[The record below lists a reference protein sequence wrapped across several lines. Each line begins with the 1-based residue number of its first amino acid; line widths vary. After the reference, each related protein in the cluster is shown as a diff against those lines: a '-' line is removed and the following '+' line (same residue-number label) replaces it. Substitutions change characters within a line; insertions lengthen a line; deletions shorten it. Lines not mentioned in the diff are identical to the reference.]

1 MNTAR
6 FDSCLCARAPLRLV
20 QAFLA
25 ALALAGLC
33 WTAPA
38 MAAEA
43 EDSLAKQLR
52 VEQDKAKERRAS
64 LVRLTEQERSVNAG
78 LAAAEDRIIKLEAAL
93 AKQEER
99 LGQLAVS
106 DADLH
111 ERFETLD
118 TQRLR
123 TEETMNEVL
132 RALWEL
138 QARRLGVEGRDLPD
152 WPVTDREHAWSVE
165 LLSSLDKHRAD
176 LLAQES
182 ALDDIRRRRE
192 SVAKEVVTQLAALNR
207 EKEQLLHS
215 RVSYTQRLNAL
226 RKEKQDTEAELTDI
240 LKLVD
245 TLNLRVRE
253 SAERGDLDKAKGKLP
268 WPAQGAVRE
277 RFNPAA
283 TPPARGLTLALAQG
297 ADVRSVH
304 WGKVVHNDVLRGFG
318 RVVIVMHGGGY
329 YSLYAFLSE
338 SPLRVG
344 QDMARGESVGKAGFV
359 PALNGP
365 GLYFELRFHQ
375 KAINPEQ
382 WLRKES

>member
-1 MNTAR
+1 MNTALPDLLPPR
-6 FDSCLCARAPLRLV
+6 RAALLLRLLLP
-20 QAFLA
+20 AFL
-25 ALALAGLC
+25 LAGLC
-33 WTAPA
+33 GAAPTH
-38 MAAEA
+38 AAEA
-43 EDSLAKQLR
+43 GDTLVKQLR

-64 LVRLTEQERSVNAG
+64 LVRLTEQERNVNAG
-78 LAAAEDRIIKLEAAL
+78 LAAAEDRILKLESAL

-99 LGQLAVS
+99 LGQLANS
-106 DADLH
+106 DAELQ

-118 TQRLR
+118 ARRLR
-123 TEETMNEVL
+123 TEETMGEVL
-132 RALWEL
+132 RTLWEL

-152 WPVTDREHAWSVE
+152 WPVTDREHSWSVE
-165 LLSSLDKHRAD
+165 LLASLDKHRAE
-176 LLAQES
+176 LLAQEN
-182 ALDDIRRRRE
+182 ALDEIRRRRE
-192 SVAKEVVTQLAALNR
+192 TVAKEVENQLAALTR

-215 RVSYTQRLNAL
+215 RVNYAQRLNAL

-240 LKLVD
+240 LKLVE

-253 SAERGDLDKAKGKLP
+253 SAERGDLDKARGKLP
-268 WPAQGAVRE
+268 WPVQGNVRE
-277 RFNPAA
+277 RFNEKAS
-283 TPPARGLTLALAQG
+283 PPSRGLTLAAGQG
-297 ADVRSVH
+297 AEVSSVH

-344 QDMARGESVGKAGFV
+344 QDLARGESVGKAGFV

-375 KAINPEQ
+375 KAINPEL
-382 WLRKES
+382 WLSK